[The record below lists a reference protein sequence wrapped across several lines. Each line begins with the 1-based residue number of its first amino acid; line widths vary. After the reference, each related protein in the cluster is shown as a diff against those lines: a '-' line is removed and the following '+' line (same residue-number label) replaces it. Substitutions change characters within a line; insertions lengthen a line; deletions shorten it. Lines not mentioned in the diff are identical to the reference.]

1 MQTNNEIPEE
11 IPSRLREVMWCINGF
26 CGIMPYHS
34 KYCECRQDSK
44 YFLKNAIEEFFRTN
58 NVNPAS
64 FEFFIKY
71 VLKTFSVYYSEDD
84 GIFKVGIKKNKK
96 TEKREIVK
104 EEIDEVSDSL
114 GFTSRQMKQF
124 LKAMFKYIIDL
135 YQSELMKG

>member
-1 MQTNNEIPEE
+1 MQTNNKIPEE
-11 IPSRLREVMWCINGF
+11 IPSRLREVMWCINGY
-26 CGIMPYHS
+26 CGIMPYRS
-34 KYCECRQDSK
+34 KYCECSDNSR
-44 YFLKNAIEEFFRTN
+44 YFLKDVIEEFFRTN
-58 NVNPAS
+58 NVNPDS
-64 FEFFIKY
+64 FKFFIKY

-84 GIFKVGIKKNKK
+84 GMFKVGIKKNKK

-104 EEIDEVSDSL
+104 EEIDEVSYSL